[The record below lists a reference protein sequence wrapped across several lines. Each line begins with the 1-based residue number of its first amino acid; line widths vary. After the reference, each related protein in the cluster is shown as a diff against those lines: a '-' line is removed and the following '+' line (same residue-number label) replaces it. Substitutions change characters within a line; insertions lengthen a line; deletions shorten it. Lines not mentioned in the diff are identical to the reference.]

1 MVKTERLELV
11 IEILTSVMNHWI
23 FFPMVM
29 TALSVSMRLL
39 GKPVE
44 GSPDFLLWTVCG
56 LIPIVLFLA
65 RYYAERFWLF
75 VLCHG
80 GVLAAALAASALL
93 SAGQAVLCV
102 VCTAAYIIY
111 SFVLRLRENA
121 SVYSGS
127 IHPLT
132 ALGLTVAANF
142 LFHRE
147 DGMPDWD
154 RYYLFILIGVFAC
167 YLIIHYLKHY
177 LSFLRVNRSSAGY
190 LPAREILRSGI
201 GFVLPYTLFG
211 VLILLLSLNVTW
223 LEPIL
228 DVLKAG
234 TIFLLRILF
243 MLLPKGG
250 DAGELIPMENTGS
263 NDASGLEGLPVGE
276 AFWLWELLEYAAV
289 ILFFCGCACVL
300 FRAVKWLIRNVKE
313 KFDSNKTDSGNIHT
327 GQEDVFDVREKC
339 RIEKKEHNGS
349 RAGLFQRFTPVE
361 RVRRLYKKRV
371 LSGRLE
377 KEDRDKLK
385 YMTAR
390 ECGDALSLPDMAG
403 LYEQARYSDRE
414 TTAEDVKR
422 MKLACMD

>member
-1 MVKTERLELV
+1 M
-11 IEILTSVMNHWI
+11 
-23 FFPMVM
+23 
-29 TALSVSMRLL
+29 
-39 GKPVE
+39 
-44 GSPDFLLWTVCG
+44 
-56 LIPIVLFLA
+56 LF
-65 RYYAERFWLF
+65 
-75 VLCHG
+75 
-80 GVLAAALAASALL
+80 
-93 SAGQAVLCV
+93 
-102 VCTAAYIIY
+102 
-111 SFVLRLRENA
+111 
-121 SVYSGS
+121 
-127 IHPLT
+127 
-132 ALGLTVAANF
+132 
-142 LFHRE
+142 
-147 DGMPDWD
+147 
-154 RYYLFILIGVFAC
+154 
-167 YLIIHYLKHY
+167 
-177 LSFLRVNRSSAGY
+177 RS
-190 LPAREILRSGI
+190 
-201 GFVLPYTLFG
+201 
-211 VLILLLSLNVTW
+211 
-223 LEPIL
+223 
-228 DVLKAG
+228 
-234 TIFLLRILF
+234 RILF

-300 FRAVKWLIRNVKE
+300 FRAVKWLIRYVKE